1 MSLTALRQ
9 IKDRMESLS
18 SFDSFDRPIF
28 IIAPPRSGSTFL
40 FESLAMFDELHHLNT
55 EADHIWWRV
64 FPYENMLYPCD
75 YIGKEHVSPRNM
87 REIRRLTYLEA
98 MRDSCL
104 KHGRRARLHKL

>member
-1 MSLTALRQ
+1 MSLEALRD
-9 IKDRMESLS
+9 IKDSIESFS

-40 FESLAMFDELHHLNT
+40 FDSLAIFNELHHLDT

-64 FPYENMLYPCD
+64 FPYDDMPYPCD
-75 YIGKEHVSPRNM
+75 YIGQEHMSARNV

-98 MRDSCL
+98 MRN
-104 KHGRRARLHKL
+104 R